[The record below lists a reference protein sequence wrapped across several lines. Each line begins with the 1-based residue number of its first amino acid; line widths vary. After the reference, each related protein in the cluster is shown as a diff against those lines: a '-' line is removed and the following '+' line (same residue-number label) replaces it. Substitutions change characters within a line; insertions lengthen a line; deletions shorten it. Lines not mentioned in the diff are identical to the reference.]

1 MSKRD
6 EKGFSL
12 IELLLVVVVI
22 GIIAAVAIPAFR
34 KALIVA
40 ENGNVYSTIRTIASS
55 QVNYYSQNGRFARLN
70 EINNAHSGS
79 LGTISGT
86 NLNRGKFVLSMI
98 PATPTPAELKQGYT
112 IKALRNL
119 SGEDTIYEFS
129 VTQSGEIVQL
139 QP

>member
-12 IELLLVVVVI
+12 IEILIVVVVI
-22 GIIAAVAIPAFR
+22 AIIAAVAVPALKR
-34 KALIVA
+34 ALVVA
-40 ENGNVYSTIRTIASS
+40 ENGNVFSAMRTIATS
-55 QVNYYSQNGRFARLN
+55 QVNYYSQNSRFARLN
-70 EINNAHSGS
+70 ELNNAHSGS
-79 LGTISGT
+79 LGTMSGT
-86 NLNRGKFVLSMI
+86 DLNRGKFVLSMI
-98 PATPTPAELKQGYT
+98 PANPTVTELQEGYT
-112 IKALRNL
+112 IRALRNL

>member
-1 MSKRD
+1 MSKRG

-34 KALIVA
+34 KALTVA
-40 ENGNVYSTIRTIASS
+40 ENGNVYSTMRTIASS
-55 QVNYYSQNGRFARLN
+55 QVNYYSQNSRFARLN

-86 NLNRGKFVLSMI
+86 DLNRGKFVLSMV
-98 PATPTPAELKQGYT
+98 PANPSPAELQQGYT
-112 IKALRNL
+112 INAIRNL
-119 SGEDTIYEFS
+119 SGEDTIYHYS
-129 VTQSGEIVQL
+129 VTQSGEIVQIS
-139 QP
+139 P